1 MGEFMKKT
9 LLVLGAAALALSMNA
24 ARADEAL
31 AKSAGCGTCHDVS
44 KKKMGPAFKTVAAD
58 WKKNNVDTAKGVAAT
73 KAKHPDLKASDAD
86 LTKLVNWI
94 RAM

>member
-1 MGEFMKKT
+1 MRKA
-9 LLVLGAAALALSMNA
+9 VIALGAAALVLSMNA

-31 AKSAGCGTCHDVS
+31 AKSSGCTTCHDVS
-44 KKKMGPAFKTVAAD
+44 KKKMGPALKTIAAD
-58 WKKNNVDTAKGVAAT
+58 WKKNSVDTAKGVAAT
-73 KAKHPDLKASDAD
+73 KSKHPDLKVSEAD

>member
-1 MGEFMKKT
+1 MKKV

-58 WKKNNVDTAKGVAAT
+58 WKKNNVDTAKGVATT